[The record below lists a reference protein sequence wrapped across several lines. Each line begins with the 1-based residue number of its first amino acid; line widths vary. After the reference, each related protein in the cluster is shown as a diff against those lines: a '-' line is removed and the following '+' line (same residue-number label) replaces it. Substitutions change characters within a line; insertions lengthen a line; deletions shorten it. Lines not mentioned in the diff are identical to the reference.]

1 MEIERH
7 LYYGRGTTSQKYE
20 TLKLPAG
27 NVSFENFVGQIIDH
41 ASNFKGWNYLWSN
54 SLSCWE
60 F

>member
-54 SLSCWE
+54 S
-60 F
+60 